1 MNNDFDDFYLNLKAM
16 TETAFP
22 KICSSCGKIY
32 ETAEDFLINTEK
44 LGKNSGLKSSLDD
57 NDQSILELYRNCT
70 CGSTLM
76 DFFSDR
82 RDTSEKGLK
91 RRALFE
97 KLLTTLEEKG
107 IPRDQGRIELL
118 NLMRGNDS
126 LLLRQLGMTLVKRTS
141 PKGQEP
147 R

>member
-1 MNNDFDDFYLNLKAM
+1 MDTGLNDFYTSLKAM

-22 KICSSCGKIY
+22 KICSSCGRVY
-32 ETAEDFLINTEK
+32 ETSAEFVTNTQNLSHK
-44 LGKNSGLKSSLDD
+44 SGLKTSWDD
-57 NDQSILELYRNCT
+57 NNQSILELYRNCS

-82 RDTSEKGLK
+82 REASEKGSK

-97 KLLTTLEEKG
+97 KLLGTLEKKG

-118 NLMRGNDS
+118 NLMRGKDS
-126 LLLRQLGMTLVKRTS
+126 ALIRNLGIKLVKRS
-141 PKGQEP
+141 PL
-147 R
+147 